1 VSATSGAESQ
11 GHALARHVRGSLF
24 PTILPW
30 RGGLPNADLVAGL
43 LLAAI
48 AVPEQIATA
57 RLAGM
62 PTTAGLTAFIFG
74 SLAIAI
80 FGRTA
85 TLSVGGDSTIAPVIA
100 ASVTSIVAAGS
111 PSYRADA
118 SLLALMVGI
127 VVALVGL
134 ARMAWLADILSVPVV
149 TGFLA
154 GVGIAIVF
162 KQLPAL
168 FGVEVKGHPG
178 QVEIVYDTFRSLAHA
193 NGWAIGIAAIVLLG
207 VGAADRWNKRFP
219 GALVALV
226 VTTAA
231 VAIFGLKSHGVS
243 VLGTVPSGLPH
254 FVAPASSFS
263 AFEKLILPALA
274 ISLVVL
280 AQSAATV
287 RGLGAS
293 AQNAEAFSSDLVGIG
308 AGSLLAGFSGSFALD
323 ASPPR
328 TSIVADAGGR
338 SQLSSLWAAALVLLL
353 GAVAAGL
360 LDDVPHATLG
370 AILTLIG
377 SRLVKIPELRRILR
391 FDPVEFALSLVTL
404 GVVALVNVEIGMGL
418 AVVLALADRSRRTA
432 RPRDGLL
439 ARLPGTSSWV
449 LSDPKLALESVPGLV
464 VYFLAAPIWF
474 ANADHVA
481 GRLRSLAQ
489 GESGLHALVIDAAG
503 IGDIDFTG
511 SQALASVV
519 QDLTRGG
526 VTVRFA
532 RLEHNVEGELQ
543 RSGVLALAG
552 GRGYPS
558 VDEAV
563 AACGREGSPGAPSP
577 VAGS

>member
-1 VSATSGAESQ
+1 MARSSNLAAS
-11 GHALARHVRGSLF
+11 LARLPLF
-24 PTILPW
+24 PTL
-30 RGGLPNADLVAGL
+30 RGLRPNALGPDLVAGL

-74 SLAIAI
+74 SLAIAA
-80 FGRTA
+80 FGRTP

-100 ASVTSIVAAGS
+100 ASVTSIVATSS
-111 PSYRADA
+111 PTYRADA

-127 VVALVGL
+127 VVAVVGL

-168 FGVEVKGHPG
+168 FGVAVKGHPG
-178 QVEIVYDTFRSLAHA
+178 QIVIVYDTLKSLAHA
-193 NGWAIGIAAIVLLG
+193 NGWAIGIAAIVLVG

-226 VTTAA
+226 ATTAA
-231 VAIFGLKSHGVS
+231 VAIFGLKAHGLS
-243 VLGTVPSGLPH
+243 VLGTVPSGLPR
-254 FVAPASSFS
+254 FVVPASSFS
-263 AFEKLILPALA
+263 AFDKLILPALA

-287 RGLGAS
+287 RGLGAP
-293 AQNAEAFSSDLVGIG
+293 AQSAEAFSSDLVGVG

-328 TSIVADAGGR
+328 TSIVTDAGGR
-338 SQLSSLWAAALVLLL
+338 SQLSSLWGAALVLVL

-377 SRLVKIPELRRILR
+377 VRLVKIPELRRIFR
-391 FDPVEFALSLVTL
+391 FDPIEFGLALVTL
-404 GVVALVNVEIGMGL
+404 GVVALVNVEIGMGI
-418 AVVLALADRSRRTA
+418 AVLLALADRSRRTA

-439 ARLPGTSSWV
+439 SKLPGTSSWV
-449 LSDPKLALESVPGLV
+449 LSDPQLALESVPGLA

-474 ANADHVA
+474 ANADAVA
-481 GRLRSLAQ
+481 GRLRKLAATD
-489 GESGLHALVIDAAG
+489 GGLDSLVIDGAG

-511 SQALASVV
+511 SQALLSVV
-519 QDLTRGG
+519 QDLTKAG
-526 VTVRFA
+526 VKVRFA
-532 RLEHNVEGELQ
+532 RLEPTVEGELQ

-563 AACGREGSPGAPSP
+563 AAATGAGTAGTPPPS
-577 VAGS
+577 VAGA